1 MPLVSKAVLITPGQ
15 ASNILIDDDGH
26 AILCDFGLSKLKM
39 DIVTKSKPDSPVIK
53 AMGGTM
59 RWQSPERLNGQAL
72 SFKDDVY
79 AFGITVCEVSGT
91 WHRQ

>member
-1 MPLVSKAVLITPGQ
+1 
-15 ASNILIDDDGH
+15 
-26 AILCDFGLSKLKM
+26 M

-79 AFGITVCEVSGT
+79 AFGITVCEMSGT
-91 WHRQ
+91 ASSRLRGVCGRSETDNLCSCSPIKCHMATWTTFC